1 MVTTAFL
8 AIVGRLSALA
18 QALHQAL
25 HQALRLQPAMI
36 LTLAIG
42 GALAPAPAAAQGRA
56 APPAELKQITNDLY
70 FFYEFSGSNAVFM
83 VTDEGVLVIDTRTH
97 PRPGQA
103 LLDMIRKVTDKPI
116 KWVINS
122 HFHGDHHFGN
132 APFKASGATF
142 VAQAETAR
150 IMQHVQAKEMAR
162 RLDGF
167 KRQGLDPNEVKLILA
182 DVTFDNSMTI
192 KLGGREARLMYLGP
206 GQQAGDTFVA
216 FPHARALF
224 TPGAFGK
231 RSMPNMA
238 FTPSVDSWVKLLEQV
253 AAMDVDRILPAHG
266 DVANRAD
273 VKELAAMLADE
284 YATVK
289 DAVAKGLSVDEA
301 IKMLTFPQYKDW
313 RNYNRLAGE
322 IRALYELIQTGKR
335 SYLD

>member
-1 MVTTAFL
+1 MARTASC
-8 AIVGRLSALA
+8 AIVGGVSA
-18 QALHQAL
+18 H
-25 HQALRLQPAMI
+25 ALRHRLILGMMSILALVGIALTPVPA
-36 LTLAIG
+36 G
-42 GALAPAPAAAQGRA
+42 AQGRA
-56 APPAELKQITNDLY
+56 APPAELKQVANDLY
-70 FFYEFSGSNAVFM
+70 FFFEFSGSNAVFM
-83 VTDEGVLVIDTRTH
+83 VTDEAVLVIDTRTH

-132 APFKASGATF
+132 APFKAAGATF

-231 RSMPNMA
+231 RSMPDMA
-238 FTPSVDSWVKLLEQV
+238 FTPSADSWPKLPE
-253 AAMDVDRILPAHG
+253 P
-266 DVANRAD
+266 
-273 VKELAAMLADE
+273 
-284 YATVK
+284 
-289 DAVAKGLSVDEA
+289 
-301 IKMLTFPQYKDW
+301 
-313 RNYNRLAGE
+313 
-322 IRALYELIQTGKR
+322 
-335 SYLD
+335 

>member
-1 MVTTAFL
+1 
-8 AIVGRLSALA
+8 VGRFAALLGLIL
-18 QALHQAL
+18 ALTTGVAL
-25 HQALRLQPAMI
+25 
-36 LTLAIG
+36 T
-42 GALAPAPAAAQGRA
+42 PAPAAAQSRT
-56 APPAELKQITNDLY
+56 APPAELKQISNDLY

-132 APFKASGATF
+132 APFKAAGATF

-150 IMQHVQAKEMAR
+150 IMAHVQAKEMAR
-162 RLDGF
+162 RVDGF
-167 KRQGLDPNEVKLILA
+167 KSQGLDPSEVKLILA
-182 DVTFDNSMTI
+182 DVTFDNTMTI
-192 KLGGREARLMYLGP
+192 KLGGREVRLMYLGP

-238 FTPSVDSWVKLLEQV
+238 FTPSVDSWVRLLEQV
-253 AAMDVDRILPAHG
+253 AVMDVDRILPAHG

-284 YATVK
+284 YSTVK
-289 DAVAKGLSVDEA
+289 DSVAKGLSVDDA
-301 IKMLTFPQYKDW
+301 IKTLTFPQYKDW

>member
-1 MVTTAFL
+1 MG
-8 AIVGRLSALA
+8 IVGRRPALA
-18 QALHQAL
+18 AALGMIVAL
-25 HQALRLQPAMI
+25 VMEL
-36 LTLAIG
+36 
-42 GALAPAPAAAQGRA
+42 ALAPAPAHAQNRA

-70 FFYEFSGSNAVFM
+70 FFYEFAGSNAVFM

-97 PRPGQA
+97 PRHGQA

-132 APFKASGATF
+132 APFKATGATF

-150 IMQHVQAKEMAR
+150 LMQHVQAKEMAR
-162 RLDGF
+162 RIDGF
-167 KRQGLDPNEVKLILA
+167 KRMGLDPNDVKLVLP
-182 DVTFDNSMTI
+182 DVTFDSNMTI
-192 KLGGREARLMYLGP
+192 KLGGREVRLMYFGP

-266 DVANRAD
+266 DVATRAD

-289 DAVAKGLSVDEA
+289 DAVAKGLSVDDA
-301 IKMLTFPQYKDW
+301 IRTLTFPQYKDW